1 MVPISAKEAAVSDTD
16 PRAENWAE
24 TGDEDAEDAWA
35 GAEPG
40 LETSEADAIEQRETV
55 GSSPHDLPGSVP
67 DEADEAD
74 ATEQRRDLG
83 LDDEDYR

>member
-1 MVPISAKEAAVSDTD
+1 MSDTD
-16 PRAENWAE
+16 PRAEDWAE
-24 TGDEDAEDAWA
+24 TGDEAAEDDWA

-40 LETSEADAIEQRETV
+40 LETSEADAIEQRAAV
-55 GSSPHDLPGSVP
+55 GPQPHDLGGNVP

-74 ATEQRRDLG
+74 ATEQRMDVG